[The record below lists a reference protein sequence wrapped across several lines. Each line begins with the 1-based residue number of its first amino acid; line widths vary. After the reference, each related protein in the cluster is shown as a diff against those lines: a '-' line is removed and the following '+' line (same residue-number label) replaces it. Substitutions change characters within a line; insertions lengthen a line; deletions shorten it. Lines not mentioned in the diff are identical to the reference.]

1 MIRIIDKQS
10 RMSAKDHLESTKA
23 NQQTLRSMQQKRDRG
38 LTFGSDNKHPC
49 KKVKFANAGRSDL

>member
-1 MIRIIDKQS
+1 
-10 RMSAKDHLESTKA
+10 MSAKDHLESTKA